1 MRSGGS
7 LEPDP
12 RWERSSTADEGALR
26 AAIDACV
33 RDYPGATRDQ
43 VEQLV
48 RTLYERTAGAKVH
61 QYRVLLA
68 ERDARVQLRADER
81 TRTEQSGQRD
91 SHPPRRLPAPTDDRP
106 GETSEPPTKGLAWMS

>member
-7 LEPDP
+7 REPDP
-12 RWERSSTADEGALR
+12 QPEGSSTADEGALR

-81 TRTEQSGQRD
+81 ARTAQSAQRD
-91 SHPPRRLPAPTDDRP
+91 ADDRERRP
-106 GETSEPPTKGLAWMS
+106 TPSAVMPDRISEPRSKGLAWMS